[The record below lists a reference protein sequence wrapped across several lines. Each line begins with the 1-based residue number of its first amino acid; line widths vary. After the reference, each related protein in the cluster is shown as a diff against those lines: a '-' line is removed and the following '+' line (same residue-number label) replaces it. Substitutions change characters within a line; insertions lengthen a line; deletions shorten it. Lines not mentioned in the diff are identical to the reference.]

1 MNEVIV
7 SEEYTKAVALHRRIC
22 ANAQSAQ
29 ESLYE
34 VCKGLKEMRDG
45 KLYKELGYSEF
56 NDYCSAEVGISDRTV
71 YRYISIAE
79 NLPEEFVTP
88 VSRIGTTKLAL
99 LATLS
104 EDDRK
109 EITEN
114 NDVAEMSKRELE
126 AKIKE
131 LKIKADKADMLSNRL
146 DDMNK
151 NCKRI
156 VDQRDKA
163 ENKIKQLEDAIVELE
178 SRPVDVAVQSDT
190 AEIEKLNSIIRQT
203 DLDWGKKYSELEE
216 ENIKLRREDSQKHAV
231 EIEQLRSDYER
242 RLSEAEK
249 SLPAEAVPDTKEVFK
264 AYLSNAVDAA
274 KRLIS
279 FVQKYPDEPIFR
291 DKTKELFNSIN
302 KTMEV

>member
-1 MNEVIV
+1 M
-7 SEEYTKAVALHRRIC
+7 SEIIISEDYNKAVALHRRIT
-22 ANAQSAQ
+22 ANAQAAQ

-34 VCKGLKEMRDG
+34 MCKALKEMRDG

-79 NLPEEFVTP
+79 NLSEEFVTP

-104 EDDRK
+104 DDDRK

-114 NDVAEMSKRELE
+114 NDVVEMSKRELE

-131 LKIKADKADMLSNRL
+131 IHSLQAKL
-146 DDMNK
+146 DDTGNALRKTASEKKELAEK
-151 NCKRI
+151 NS
-156 VDQRDKA
+156 
-163 ENKIKQLEDAIVELE
+163 ELEQLVEELE
-178 SRPVDVAVQSDT
+178 SRPVEVAVQSNT
-190 AEIEKLNSIIRQT
+190 AEIEKLNSIIKQT
-203 DLDWGKKYSELEE
+203 DLEWGKKYSELEE
-216 ENIKLRREDSQKHAV
+216 ENIKLRQEDFRKHAD

-242 RLSEAEK
+242 KLSEAEK
-249 SLPAEAVPDTKEVFK
+249 SLPAEPVPDTKEVFK

-274 KRLIS
+274 KRLIF
-279 FVQKYPDEPIFR
+279 FVQKYPDEAVFR